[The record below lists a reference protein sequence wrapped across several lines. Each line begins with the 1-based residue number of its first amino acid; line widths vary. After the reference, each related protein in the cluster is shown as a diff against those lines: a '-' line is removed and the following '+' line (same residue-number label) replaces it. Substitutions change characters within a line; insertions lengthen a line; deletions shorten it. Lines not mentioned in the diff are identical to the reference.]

1 MNTNIE
7 ISNINKHF
15 FSNKER
21 NNEEDNKKYITKL
34 TNHCFNS
41 INEANIS
48 DIIKKIPYYS
58 NNYLIVEDY
67 DFVNISQLNDKYI
80 EKLNLSDNKKYL
92 IFKYKNDKLVDFNDF
107 LTNLTEP
114 KFFILN
120 ILYLSLTNP
129 LSKAFTITP
138 TLFVPYR

>member
-7 ISNINKHF
+7 ISNINKYF
-15 FSNKER
+15 FSSKER
-21 NNEEDNKKYITKL
+21 NNEEDNKKYISKL
-34 TNHCFNS
+34 TNYSFNS

-92 IFKYKNDKLVDFNDF
+92 ECCASNKLHDKKDISDRGAIICVS
-107 LTNLTEP
+107 
-114 KFFILN
+114 ILD
-120 ILYLSLTNP
+120 IC
-129 LSKAFTITP
+129 
-138 TLFVPYR
+138 